1 MVCRET
7 AATIP
12 AKFNLRVGG
21 ITMKKEEYVLI
32 SELGT
37 QQKERPG
44 VFPVFK
50 KIHRI
55 DGQMIGE
62 IQGYS
67 DAFGN
72 PLPAEIFEE
81 KYDH

>member
-1 MVCRET
+1 
-7 AATIP
+7 
-12 AKFNLRVGG
+12 
-21 ITMKKEEYVLI
+21 MKKEEYILI
-32 SELGT
+32 YELRD

-50 KIHRI
+50 KIHRV

-62 IQGYS
+62 VQGYS

-72 PLPAEIFEE
+72 PLPVEAAVA